1 MISFWIYLT
10 LLLLLLIFVWGFY
23 LVAKIHTYKF
33 KEYSTHIQPVTRFVG
48 AFLLILTVIGFY
60 YVFKEL
66 GNTESTPKTVADV
79 AQIEQ
84 Y

>member
-1 MISFWIYLT
+1 
-10 LLLLLLIFVWGFY
+10 

-33 KEYSTHIQPVTRFVG
+33 KEYSTHIQPVTHFVG
-48 AFLLILTVIGFY
+48 LFLLILTAIGFY

-66 GNTESTPKTVADV
+66 GDTKTAPKTVQEA